1 MAKPQDTQ
9 GQEVFQEHQIVKEL
23 MVELQAIDDKVRV
36 EVRFYEVM
44 D

>member
-9 GQEVFQEHQIVKEL
+9 DQEVLQEQQIVKEF
-23 MVELQAIDDKVRV
+23 MAELQAIDDKARI
-36 EVRFYEVM
+36 EVRFYEMM